1 MTSWTGRIEGMP
13 SRLPNAQVGYS
24 IYLGDQFISFEAF
37 PTVMKYYDR
46 LRERPAF
53 QASVP
58 KKEE

>member
-1 MTSWTGRIEGMP
+1 MP
-13 SRLPNAQVGYS
+13 SRLPNAQGGYS

-37 PTVMKYYDR
+37 PTAMKYYDR

-53 QASVP
+53 QISVP